1 MDIIGKDIY
10 NISSPAAVKS
20 IFDLVAGLYPNKML
34 TLSENGGV
42 PSIAQQWNAGVT
54 WLYFAPWYDYG
65 NDHTENYAHQH
76 ADIAW
81 WNASWACEDVAGL
94 DELPDNLYK

>member
-1 MDIIGKDIY
+1 
-10 NISSPAAVKS
+10 
-20 IFDLVAGLYPNKML
+20 ML
-34 TLSENGGV
+34 TLSENGGI
-42 PSIAQQWNAGVT
+42 PSMAEQWDAGAA

>member
-1 MDIIGKDIY
+1 MLEHDIGTVNTFVDGV
-10 NISSPAAVKS
+10 PTAQHH
-20 IFDLVAGLYPNKML
+20 LVAGLYPNKML

-81 WNASWACEDVAGL
+81 WNASWACEDVLGL